1 MSSRHHS
8 ARHRAQTVRTSP
20 LDAVSKAVSA
30 NAGTVGR
37 QAAVVAAASG
47 LILSMGLPATAADTT
62 AGVSASTESG
72 SAQTALAVTAAP
84 TATVS
89 FERPVVKT
97 TAAPKVEAVRTQ
109 STDTANGAATAA
121 AAAGQDASPVT
132 KTAETVSSASTSG
145 IAAIAYTGIGHSYVW
160 GGTSPVTGWDCSGF
174 VQWVYAQAGISIP
187 RTNAWSIM
195 SPTST
200 PQPGDLV
207 VQNGG
212 AHVGIYV
219 GNGMMISALNPS
231 QGTLLHSP
239 AATGSSSYYHLNK

>member
-1 MSSRHHS
+1 M
-8 ARHRAQTVRTSP
+8 
-20 LDAVSKAVSA
+20 SKAVTA

-97 TAAPKVEAVRTQ
+97 TAAPKVEALRTQ
-109 STDTANGAATAA
+109 STAAANRAANTATAGQEASPAAKAEESVSA
-121 AAAGQDASPVT
+121 AA
-132 KTAETVSSASTSG
+132 TSG

-195 SPTST
+195 TPTSA

-239 AATGSSSYYHLNK
+239 AATGSSTYYHYSK

>member
-1 MSSRHHS
+1 VSSRHNS
-8 ARHRAQTVRTSP
+8 ARHRAQTVRTNP

-47 LILSMGLPATAADTT
+47 LILSMGLPATAADTS

-109 STDTANGAATAA
+109 STDTANRAATA

-132 KTAETVSSASTSG
+132 KTAETVSSAATSG

-195 SPTST
+195 SPTSA

-239 AATGSSSYYHLNK
+239 AATGTSSYYHLNK

>member
-8 ARHRAQTVRTSP
+8 ARHRAQTVRTNP

-97 TAAPKVEAVRTQ
+97 TAAPKVEAVRPQ
-109 STDTANGAATAA
+109 STATDGATP
-121 AAAGQDASPVT
+121 AAAGQGAAQAT
-132 KTAETVSSASTSG
+132 KAVETVSSAATSG

-195 SPTST
+195 TPTSA

-239 AATGSSSYYHLNK
+239 AATGTSSYYHLNK

>member
-1 MSSRHHS
+1 MSSRHNS
-8 ARHRAQTVRTSP
+8 ARHRAQTVRTNP

-47 LILSMGLPATAADTT
+47 LVLSMGLPATAADTT

-72 SAQTALAVTAAP
+72 SAQTALVTAAP

-89 FERPVVKT
+89 FERPAVKT
-97 TAAPKVEAVRTQ
+97 TAAPKVETIRTQ
-109 STDTANGAATAA
+109 STAADRTAGDEASPAGLATAA
-121 AAAGQDASPVT
+121 
-132 KTAETVSSASTSG
+132 VSSAATSG

-174 VQWVYAQAGISIP
+174 TQWVYAQAGISIP
-187 RTNAWSIM
+187 RTNAWTVM
-195 SPTST
+195 KPTST

-207 VQNGG
+207 MQNGG

-231 QGTLLHSP
+231 QGTLLHAV
-239 AATGSSSYYHLNK
+239 AATGSSSFFTLN

>member
-1 MSSRHHS
+1 M
-8 ARHRAQTVRTSP
+8 
-20 LDAVSKAVSA
+20 SKAVSA

-109 STDTANGAATAA
+109 STAAANRAANTATAGQEASPAAKAEESVSA
-121 AAAGQDASPVT
+121 AA
-132 KTAETVSSASTSG
+132 TSG

-187 RTNAWSIM
+187 RTNAWNIM
-195 SPTST
+195 TPTSA

-239 AATGSSSYYHLNK
+239 AATGSSTYYHYSK

>member
-1 MSSRHHS
+1 
-8 ARHRAQTVRTSP
+8 

-47 LILSMGLPATAADTT
+47 LILSMGLPANAADTT

-97 TAAPKVEAVRTQ
+97 TAAPKVEAVRPQ
-109 STDTANGAATAA
+109 STAPAER
-121 AAAGQDASPVT
+121 AAGQGAAPAA
-132 KTAETVSSASTSG
+132 KAAETVSAATSG

-187 RTNAWSIM
+187 RTNAWNIM
-195 SPTST
+195 TPTST
-200 PQPGDLV
+200 PQAGDLV

-239 AATGSSSYYHLNK
+239 AATGTSSYYHLNK

>member
-1 MSSRHHS
+1 MSSRHNS
-8 ARHRAQTVRTSP
+8 ARHRAQTVRANP

-47 LILSMGLPATAADTT
+47 LILSMGLPANAADTT
-62 AGVSASTESG
+62 AGISASTESG
-72 SAQTALAVTAAP
+72 SSQTALAVTAAP

-89 FERPVVKT
+89 FERPAVKT
-97 TAAPKVEAVRTQ
+97 TAAPKVETVRTQ
-109 STDTANGAATAA
+109 STAPADRTAN
-121 AAAGQDASPVT
+121 AAGQEAS
-132 KTAETVSSASTSG
+132 TAGQAVETVSSAATSG
-145 IAAIAYTGIGHSYVW
+145 IAAIAYTGIGHPYVW
-160 GGTSPVTGWDCSGF
+160 GGTTPNGWDCSGF

-195 SPTST
+195 TPTST

-231 QGTLLHSP
+231 QGTMLHSP
-239 AATGSSSYYHLNK
+239 AATGTSTYYHLNK

>member
-1 MSSRHHS
+1 MSSRHNS
-8 ARHRAQTVRTSP
+8 ARHRAQTVRTNP
-20 LDAVSKAVSA
+20 LGAVSKAVSA

-109 STDTANGAATAA
+109 STASAEPATPPHADRPGCVQ
-121 AAAGQDASPVT
+121 GQARS
-132 KTAETVSSASTSG
+132 ETVSSAATSG
-145 IAAIAYTGIGHSYVW
+145 IAAIAYTGIGHPYVW
-160 GGTSPVTGWDCSGF
+160 GGTTPNGWDCSGF
-174 VQWVYAQAGISIP
+174 TQWVYAQAGISIP
-187 RTNAWSIM
+187 RT
-195 SPTST
+195 T
-200 PQPGDLV
+200 P
-207 VQNGG
+207 G
-212 AHVGIYV
+212 A
-219 GNGMMISALNPS
+219 S
-231 QGTLLHSP
+231 
-239 AATGSSSYYHLNK
+239 

>member
-1 MSSRHHS
+1 M
-8 ARHRAQTVRTSP
+8 
-20 LDAVSKAVSA
+20 
-30 NAGTVGR
+30 
-37 QAAVVAAASG
+37 AAASG
-47 LILSMGLPATAADTT
+47 LILSMGLPANAADTT

-97 TAAPKVEAVRTQ
+97 TAAPKVEAVRPQ
-109 STDTANGAATAA
+109 STAPAER
-121 AAAGQDASPVT
+121 AAGQDAAPAA
-132 KTAETVSSASTSG
+132 KAAETVSAATSG

-195 SPTST
+195 TPTST
-200 PQPGDLV
+200 PQAGDLV

-239 AATGSSSYYHLNK
+239 AATGTSSYYHLNK

>member
-1 MSSRHHS
+1 MSSRQNS
-8 ARHRAQTVRTSP
+8 ARHRAQPVRTNP

-47 LILSMGLPATAADTT
+47 LVLGMGLPATAADTT

-89 FERPVVKT
+89 FERPVVT
-97 TAAPKVEAVRTQ
+97 TVAAPVVERVTPQ
-109 STDTANGAATAA
+109 STSDDEDEAAASTASTVAEKAVAATASA
-121 AAAGQDASPVT
+121 A
-132 KTAETVSSASTSG
+132 TSG
-145 IAAIAYTGIGHSYVW
+145 LAAIAYTGIGSPYVW
-160 GGTSPVTGWDCSGF
+160 GGTSPTSGWDCSGF
-174 VQWVYAQAGISIP
+174 TQWVYAQAGISIP
-187 RTNAWSIM
+187 RVNAWTAM
-195 SPTST
+195 TPTST

-207 VQNGG
+207 MQNGG

-231 QGTLLHSP
+231 QGTLLHSV
-239 AATGSSSYYHLNK
+239 AATGSSSFYTLAG

>member
-1 MSSRHHS
+1 MSSRHNS
-8 ARHRAQTVRTSP
+8 ARHRAQTVRANP
-20 LDAVSKAVSA
+20 LGAVSKAVSS

-89 FERPVVKT
+89 FERPAVKT
-97 TAAPKVEAVRTQ
+97 TAAPKLEAVRTQ
-109 STDTANGAATAA
+109 STASADRNAPGQEASTAA
-121 AAAGQDASPVT
+121 VA
-132 KTAETVSSASTSG
+132 TVSSAATSG
-145 IAAIAYTGIGHSYVW
+145 IAAIAYTGIGHPYVW
-160 GGTSPVTGWDCSGF
+160 GGTTPSGWDCSGF

-195 SPTST
+195 TPTST

-231 QGTLLHSP
+231 QGTMLHSP
-239 AATGSSSYYHLNK
+239 AATGTSTYYHLNK